1 MLPTRENMDIVAKE
15 EWKTPG
21 LRRYLYI
28 NIVGAVMEMF
38 NSNSASSFNF
48 FLSQTWKWK
57 KKFTNKFL
65 LSTTFQNLFYT
76 YKISHIPITVPLCI
90 KVNASLEGKHRPLS
104 HSN

>member
-48 FLSQTWKWK
+48 FYPKHENEKKNYKEISSFYNISKLILHLQDLSY
-57 KKFTNKFL
+57 TNNCPTLHK
-65 LSTTFQNLFYT
+65 
-76 YKISHIPITVPLCI
+76 
-90 KVNASLEGKHRPLS
+90 G
-104 HSN
+104 